1 MNLHRPVVAVLLIL
15 VASLPGSA
23 QDVDAI
29 LDKADKILEEA
40 KAGYEDARTMGS
52 AQAFVEAGF
61 KLEEAR
67 IKYMVLQEIGTAEK
81 QKIASDRLRAVNQLG
96 KLIHDGKV
104 AVSGAAVEAPA
115 KPADAAPDAGV
126 PAVKPAP
133 VMDVTKRAAIPEA
146 GQVQND
152 PTSLWVL
159 YREALDAATQSGDQR
174 TAFETIDGMARS
186 FDMDPLALKNS
197 TLATLGKSMK
207 SLEEAAALADGQL
220 RLADEYFAVDQFDL
234 ADKACVVAIQLAK
247 KSTDA
252 ALVTKATARSK
263 EVAEAKTKF
272 QSLKRVLETLAKTPA
287 DPQANFEMGQFLC
300 FVKGNWDLG
309 LCFLAKG
316 ADPLL
321 KPLADKEMLF
331 PTAAADRIAIADG
344 WWDLAQK
351 ESSPL
356 RKGQLLAH
364 AGALYE
370 GILPEA
376 TGLVRIRVQ
385 KRLEGFAKPG
395 QPSQPPMLGP
405 TIDLLKMIDAKRDAV
420 SGEWKLEKDA
430 LVMPPG
436 TQTAWLQIP
445 YVPPEEYDLR
455 VVAARKLGRLDLF
468 IGLVGGGRPMLL
480 HIDGSPGANKIG
492 IGTIDGKSWE
502 DNETTVRDQKQFTDD
517 KPRTIMISVRKKSL
531 TMSIDG
537 KLLLN
542 WKTADYSKLTGENN
556 VPNTKALYLGNWETS
571 YEFTEIQLA
580 VVSGTGKKIGHVK

>member
-133 VMDVTKRAAIPEA
+133 VMDVTKRAAIPEAVKQKDAEKVVRDLFKDQYAKKAAADRKALARLLLDQA

-420 SGEWKLEKDA
+420 SG
-430 LVMPPG
+430 
-436 TQTAWLQIP
+436 
-445 YVPPEEYDLR
+445 
-455 VVAARKLGRLDLF
+455 VVDPLLGA
-468 IGLVGGGRPMLL
+468 
-480 HIDGSPGANKIG
+480 SCC
-492 IGTIDGKSWE
+492 
-502 DNETTVRDQKQFTDD
+502 
-517 KPRTIMISVRKKSL
+517 
-531 TMSIDG
+531 
-537 KLLLN
+537 
-542 WKTADYSKLTGENN
+542 GE
-556 VPNTKALYLGNWETS
+556 
-571 YEFTEIQLA
+571 
-580 VVSGTGKKIGHVK
+580 GH